1 MLDLLKGIEFVN
13 EKEINEEKELLI
25 NYSDEA
31 RYPSEQAY
39 REIDSIIES
48 FDNTAFGLR
57 KWGV

>member
-1 MLDLLKGIEFVN
+1 MLELNGIEFVN
-13 EKEINEEKELLI
+13 EKEIKEEELLF

-39 REIDSIIES
+39 REVDLIIEG

>member
-1 MLDLLKGIEFVN
+1 MLELLNGIEFVN
-13 EKEINEEKELLI
+13 EKEINEEELVI

-39 REIDSIIES
+39 REVDLIIES
-48 FDNTAFGLR
+48 FDNTSFGLR